1 MKLIP
6 KNTANPLL
14 RASCAIFGHNYLVT
28 RKVSDHIYEY
38 KCSCCG
44 KEVTNN
50 YAGKLEQLT
59 HQNKQAN
66 ATLSNFLKKKL
77 ASKVIPS

>member
-1 MKLIP
+1 MKLLS
-6 KNTANPLL
+6 KNPAKRIL
-14 RASCAIFGHNYLVT
+14 RISCAVFGHNYLVT
-28 RKVSDHIYEY
+28 RKVTDHIYEY

-59 HQNKQAN
+59 HQNKKVN
-66 ATLSNFLKKKL
+66 ASLSNFMKKKL
-77 ASKVIPS
+77 ASKVIAR